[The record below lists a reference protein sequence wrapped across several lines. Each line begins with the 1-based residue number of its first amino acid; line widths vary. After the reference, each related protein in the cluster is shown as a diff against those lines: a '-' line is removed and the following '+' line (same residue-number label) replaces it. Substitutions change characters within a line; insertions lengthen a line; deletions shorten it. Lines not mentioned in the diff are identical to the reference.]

1 MYLGEAEIKQVESF
15 LNSAK
20 VLEVR
25 GITTDT
31 GGTEEHASLMED
43 NGKARSVDTSFET
56 EERSIMD
63 MTEGDGSKMTVG
75 EVKEDLQVQDIKEE
89 KIIDDTFTN
98 LPILK
103 AKRKYQC
110 VYE

>member
-31 GGTEEHASLMED
+31 GGTEEHASLLED
-43 NGKARSVDTSFET
+43 NGKARTLEKSFEG
-56 EERSIMD
+56 EERSNMD
-63 MTEGDGSKMTVG
+63 MTEDGGSKMTG
-75 EVKEDLQVQDIKEE
+75 EAKED
-89 KIIDDTFTN
+89 
-98 LPILK
+98 
-103 AKRKYQC
+103 
-110 VYE
+110 